1 MIRISREP
9 GMRGDRPYIRGLR
22 ITIYGVL
29 SMASSGL
36 AEQEILEDFPELAPE
51 DILAVPSFAAD
62 REQKPIHWRCN
73 EAVAGRE
80 FFMVNSCR
88 FSSTTTLIVLRWF
101 CWGWNRHPSSLCG
114 KPTDFRMRPI
124 VLVSIPGEPLN
135 YSSRQGTQGIPLLRD
150 ITCCAASP
158 WRKQGPVR

>member
-1 MIRISREP
+1 MHTRLAHYESMTCFRWHPAAWLSRKFSKISRNW
-9 GMRGDRPYIRGLR
+9 RQKIFWRCRPLPPIVS
-22 ITIYGVL
+22 TK
-29 SMASSGL
+29 S
-36 AEQEILEDFPELAPE
+36 
-51 DILAVPSFAAD
+51 
-62 REQKPIHWRCN
+62 IHWRCN

-80 FFMVNSCR
+80 SVSFDSCR

-101 CWGWNRHPSSLCG
+101 CWGWNRHPISLCG

-135 YSSRQGTQGIPLLRD
+135 YSSRQGPQGIPLLRD